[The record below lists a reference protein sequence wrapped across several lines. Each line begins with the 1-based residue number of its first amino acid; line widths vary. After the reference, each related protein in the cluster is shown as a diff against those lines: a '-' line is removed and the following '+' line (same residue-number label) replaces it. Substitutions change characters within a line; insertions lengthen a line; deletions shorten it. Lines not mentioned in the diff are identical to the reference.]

1 MKKLFRWLFP
11 KYEVRHL
18 EFHTGTNGMQR
29 HDKFIEA
36 VNKENVQII
45 NSYIM
50 YHSYTN
56 SHKPESIHY
65 VIKVKK

>member
-1 MKKLFRWLFP
+1 MKKLFKLLFP
-11 KYEVRHL
+11 KYEIRHVS
-18 EFHTGTNGMQR
+18 FHTGTSGTKR
-29 HDKFIEA
+29 HEEFIDA
-36 VNKENVQII
+36 VNKYNVKII